1 MTTMTIIAEG
11 ILFICVAY
19 IVVVIVLKAVE
30 SMQGDE

>member
-1 MTTMTIIAEG
+1 MTTMTIIVEG

-30 SMQGDE
+30 SMQGD